1 MDTATSDQ
9 SLLTSDA
16 GTADTT
22 AATEQN
28 ADTTATA
35 DAGTQPTDKPAEGA
49 KVEDEGTTAEDKKE
63 APAGAPE
70 KYEAFTLPEGMEVDE
85 ELLAEFTPTLK
96 ELGLTQAAAQKVMDF
111 APKLIERT
119 VQQTTAALLDQVGM
133 ADRASWSESSRTDK
147 EFGGDKLNENLA
159 VAQKAMTA
167 FGTPELR
174 AVLNKTGLGNH
185 PELIR
190 AFVRAGKAIS
200 EDGYVPGGKTTT
212 VANPA
217 VRVYDASN
225 MNP

>member
-1 MDTATSDQ
+1 MT
-9 SLLTSDA
+9 
-16 GTADTT
+16 
-22 AATEQN
+22 
-28 ADTTATA
+28 
-35 DAGTQPTDKPAEGA
+35 
-49 KVEDEGTTAEDKKE
+49 
-63 APAGAPE
+63 
-70 KYEAFTLPEGMEVDE
+70 
-85 ELLAEFTPTLK
+85 
-96 ELGLTQAAAQKVMDF
+96 
-111 APKLIERT
+111 
-119 VQQTTAALLDQVGM
+119 
-133 ADRASWSESSRTDK
+133 DRASWSESSRTDK

-159 VAQKAMTA
+159 VAQKAMNA

-200 EDGYVPGGKTTT
+200 EDTFVPGGKTTT